1 MRTRILDLIVEKSML
16 IEGMSEGLLILN
28 ETEDSIE
35 LINRQARKLLRVSE
49 STHSQFEVHKINVRT
64 SDL

>member
-28 ETEDSIE
+28 ETEESSE

-49 STHSQFEVHKINVRT
+49 STHSQF
-64 SDL
+64 